1 MDSLVFITNPLI
13 IEGDL
18 YEDGMQMKNGFFRTR
33 HFTLGSEASQDLF
46 AEDRNLDMDN
56 EEEATPIGS
65 QAEAKRRKERLE
77 KEEFIK
83 KNAVGSVNEWGGG
96 CNH

>member
-1 MDSLVFITNPLI
+1 MVQRP
-13 IEGDL
+13 
-18 YEDGMQMKNGFFRTR
+18 
-33 HFTLGSEASQDLF
+33 SQDLF
-46 AEDRNLDMDN
+46 TEDRELDPSM

-83 KNAVGSVNEWGGG
+83 KKTVRIVVPWALKCGLFDAVSVLVCVFGVG
-96 CNH
+96 